1 MFFST
6 FIISPFIALL
16 NQTLM
21 VFMVWN
27 VEHNSH
33 ILLVTGY
40 EVSCLLFSVC
50 CCIGSRIYVGPGDRY
65 VCLLHLLVME
75 LGQTLTA
82 KIHKYFREL
91 RGVNR

>member
-1 MFFST
+1 MFSST

-21 VFMVWN
+21 VFMVRN

-40 EVSCLLFSVC
+40 EVKVVC
-50 CCIGSRIYVGPGDRY
+50 CFQSAAALDLGSMLDPVIDMFT
-65 VCLLHLLVME
+65 CF
-75 LGQTLTA
+75 TCW
-82 KIHKYFREL
+82 
-91 RGVNR
+91 